1 MKKKWNLKT
10 GWQNNNDND
19 DDNNENEPKKVQNS
33 QIIQSVPKRN
43 IVERIIKWIIYAI
56 LFIAIPRY
64 LRSSRTKGKEIIN
77 SAYTKLNSNDFAFI
91 PSGYAFNNY
100 PNSSRIWYCF

>member
-43 IVERIIKWIIYAI
+43 IVERIIKWIIYI
-56 LFIAIPRY
+56 NRFNIEK
-64 LRSSRTKGKEIIN
+64 SSVIH
-77 SAYTKLNSNDFAFI
+77 
-91 PSGYAFNNY
+91 
-100 PNSSRIWYCF
+100 

>member
-33 QIIQSVPKRN
+33 QII
-43 IVERIIKWIIYAI
+43 
-56 LFIAIPRY
+56 
-64 LRSSRTKGKEIIN
+64 
-77 SAYTKLNSNDFAFI
+77 
-91 PSGYAFNNY
+91 
-100 PNSSRIWYCF
+100 